1 MALNLGNIFYQLG
14 VNTSGLNKASRDV
27 KNFET
32 GTTRSFKN
40 TEKAANRL
48 KTTFATLISLE
59 ALRRTAVL
67 ADEYQLLGDKLNAVV
82 TNTDEATVI
91 FSRLEGIAE
100 KTGASLET
108 TIGGFQKLAFAK
120 NTVQGTNEEMIAL
133 TQAFMDLSLISGTGG
148 AQLEGAMLQFS
159 QGLVTGTFQAQEFQS
174 VMENI
179 PAILPQVAKG
189 MGITTEEVI
198 KLKKEGKLVSEE
210 VFRAL
215 LNQTDEISK
224 MAEDMPI
231 RLTRGWG
238 RFTLGIQQGLGD
250 IDKML
255 GITQKIASWLFIAG
269 EYASNLPTYF
279 EASVSAVQRVGINL
293 IAASEAAQKLIAAA
307 AKLLN
312 LDLSGAIEEIKGMK
326 EAFEEARESAN
337 LSVHPPDLS
346 PLEVYYAEVERITN
360 EHNSKM
366 ASKAKKAAEEQG
378 EIKQQQSFTELKWE
392 EYKNKTMASFKM
404 NAGKKETEIAG
415 ENFRKNLEGAAQY
428 SKEFAALSKAM
439 ALFDLAVKTPQAI
452 GAAFTYGSSIGGPI
466 AGAAMAALAGAAMGV
481 QIAGVASQNFTPRAI
496 GGDIFPNQTYLVGEN
511 GPELLN
517 LGGSARGSITTNGDM
532 NGMMGMSS
540 PPKVTVNVYP
550 IEGET
555 ATITQTEDSQGGLQI
570 DILMKQIDT
579 QMAQGIQRGTSQV
592 SQTLSNTFGLNRAVG
607 AVI

>member
-27 KNFET
+27 KIFET
-32 GTTRSFKN
+32 GTTRSFNN
-40 TEKAANRL
+40 TEKAADRL

-279 EASVSAVQRVGINL
+279 EAYVSAVQRVGINL

-607 AVI
+607 ALI

>member
-27 KNFET
+27 KIFET

-279 EASVSAVQRVGINL
+279 EAYVSAVQRVGINL

-428 SKEFAALSKAM
+428 SKEFASLSKAM

>member
-32 GTTRSFKN
+32 GTTRSFNN
-40 TEKAANRL
+40 TEKAADRL

-452 GAAFTYGSSIGGPI
+452 GAAFTYGNSIGGPI

-607 AVI
+607 ALI